1 MRRGAACAVALVAAI
16 ASVAAQPAGADR
28 ALGPLLARVS
38 ARVEDF
44 YSRARTVTSRE
55 TVVYQRLETDFR
67 PVGFARRLLYELRL
81 AWEPEADG
89 SSPTEA
95 KVLRQLLTVNGRPP
109 GPRDDQQ
116 CTDPEGVSTDAL
128 SMLLPQKR
136 SEYEFAP
143 GGPARLESRTA
154 LTIDFRNVSKEKPE
168 VSWTDECVRVSVPGR
183 TRGRIWI
190 DAETFDVLRLDEH
203 LTGMF
208 DFRPPDKIARR
219 QGVPYDMALERYD
232 FSVRYREVK
241 FEDPEE
247 TLTLPRLVEITS
259 VWRGMGSPRVRVT
272 QEYSDYRRFVTGG
285 RIVAAD
291 DVR

>member
-1 MRRGAACAVALVAAI
+1 MRRSAVCAAALVAAV
-16 ASVAAQPAGADR
+16 ASVAAQPAADEGAL
-28 ALGPLLARVS
+28 APLLARVA

-55 TVVYQRLETDFR
+55 TVRLEQLESDFR
-67 PVGFARRLLYELRL
+67 PIGFARRLVYELRL

-95 KVLRQLLTVNGRPP
+95 KVLRQLMTVNGRPP
-109 GPRDDQQ
+109 RPRDEPQ
-116 CTDPEGVSTDAL
+116 CTDPDSVSTDAL

-136 SEYEFAP
+136 GEYEFKS
-143 GGPARLESRTA
+143 GGPARLENRPA
-154 LTIDFRNVSKEKPE
+154 MTIDFRNVSKEKPE
-168 VSWTDECVRVSVPGR
+168 VIWTDDCVRVTVPGR

-208 DFRPPDKIARR
+208 DFPTSEKIARR
-219 QGVPYDMALERYD
+219 QGVLHMALERYD
-232 FSVRYREVK
+232 FTVRYHEVK

-247 TLTLPRLVEITS
+247 TLTLPRRVEITS
-259 VWRGMGSPRVRVT
+259 AWRGLGTPRTRVT
-272 QEYSDYRRFVTGG
+272 QDYADYRRFVTGV
-285 RIVAAD
+285 RIVPAD

>member
-1 MRRGAACAVALVAAI
+1 MRGWSACAVAVVAAV
-16 ASVAAQPAGADR
+16 ASVAAQPAGADG
-28 ALGPLLARVS
+28 ALAPLLARVS

-55 TVVYQRLETDFR
+55 TVLYQRLESDFR
-67 PVGFARRLLYELRL
+67 PVGFARRLVYELRL

-109 GPRDDQQ
+109 RPRDEPQ
-116 CTDPEGVSTDAL
+116 CTDPQSESTDAL

-136 SEYEFAP
+136 GEYEFTS
-143 GGPARLESRTA
+143 GGPARLENRAA

-168 VSWTDECVRVSVPGR
+168 ASWTDDCVRVNVPGR
-183 TRGRIWI
+183 SRGRIWV

-208 DFRPPDKIARR
+208 DFRASDKLPRR
-219 QGVPYDMALERYD
+219 QAVFDMALERYD

-247 TLTLPRLVEITS
+247 TLTLPRLVETTS
-259 VWRGMGSPRVRVT
+259 VWRGMGAPRVRVT
-272 QEYSDYRRFVTGG
+272 QEYSGYRRFVTGA
-285 RIVAAD
+285 RIVPAD
-291 DVR
+291 AVR

>member
-1 MRRGAACAVALVAAI
+1 MRRWPACAVVLVAAL
-16 ASVAAQPAGADR
+16 AGVAAQPADTAGAL
-28 ALGPLLARVS
+28 APLLARVS

-44 YSRARTVTSRE
+44 YARARTVTSRE
-55 TVVYQRLETDFR
+55 TVRYQRLESDFR
-67 PVGFARRLLYELRL
+67 PAGFARRLVYELRL
-81 AWEPEADG
+81 DWEPEADG

-109 GPRDDQQ
+109 RPRDEPE
-116 CTDPEGVSTDAL
+116 CTDPKSVSTDAL

-136 SEYEFAP
+136 DEYEFTS
-143 GGPARLESRTA
+143 GGPARFENRA
-154 LTIDFRNVSKEKPE
+154 AVTIDFRNVSKEKPE
-168 VSWTDECVRVSVPGR
+168 ASWTDDCVHLNIPGR

-208 DFRPPDKIARR
+208 DFRAPDTLARR
-219 QGVPYDMALERYD
+219 HGVSDMALERYD

-259 VWRGMGSPRVRVT
+259 VWRGMGTPRVRVT
-272 QEYSDYRRFVTGG
+272 QEYSDYQRFVTGA
-285 RIVAAD
+285 RIVPAD
-291 DVR
+291 AVR